1 MGPVLTGRVCALRRR
16 EGRGSPRPFSVFR
29 PRFFLDNVPRTG
41 NPNLG
46 VYHAKPEDGAAWIT
60 GASAGIG
67 RELALKLANEGYTV
81 YASARS
87 ADALEALSSNF
98 SGKGRIIAL
107 PLDVTDHLANLNAV
121 DHIVSESDRLILAV
135 FNAGIFIPTNGA
147 NLELSTFEKSFGL
160 NFFGVLNGLQPTID
174 VMKNEGMGQIAI
186 VSSSAGY
193 GGLPKS
199 AAYGATKA
207 ALINLAESL
216 KFDLDPLNI
225 KIQVV
230 TPGFVKTPATDKN
243 DFQMPFL
250 MPADKAAEAFSRG
263 LKSNAF
269 DITFPRRF
277 TLILKLLNLLPYRL
291 YFWLVSRQTGI
302 GS

>member
-1 MGPVLTGRVCALRRR
+1 M
-16 EGRGSPRPFSVFR
+16 
-29 PRFFLDNVPRTG
+29 
-41 NPNLG
+41 G
-46 VYHAKPEDGAAWIT
+46 VYLARPEDGAAWIT

-87 ADALEALSSNF
+87 AEALDKLATEF
-98 SGKGRIIAL
+98 SGKGRIISL
-107 PLDVTDHLANLNAV
+107 PLDVTDEKANREAV
-121 DHIVSESDRLILAV
+121 ERIVSESGRLILAV
-135 FNAGIFIPTNGA
+135 FNAGVFLPIRGSE
-147 NLELSTFEKSFGL
+147 LELSTFEKSFGL
-160 NFFGVLNGLQPTID
+160 NFFGVLNGLLPTIE
-174 VMKNEGMGQIAI
+174 VMKEAGIGQIAI

-199 AAYGATKA
+199 AAYGSTKA

-225 KIQVV
+225 RIQVV

-243 DFQMPFL
+243 DFHMPFL
-250 MPADKAAEAFSRG
+250 MPADEAAEVFSRG
-263 LKSNAF
+263 LKADVF
-269 DITFPRRF
+269 DISFPKRF
-277 TLILKLLNLLPYRL
+277 TYILKFLNLLPYRM

-302 GS
+302 GRK